1 MDGKYIKAA
10 FKGFLITA
18 ITGLI
23 ILVVIFGIYYY
34 NRKNFAEKDH
44 HKLEKERCEKVI
56 QGGEGDLVDYSYCKG
71 FLKWLDSNTN
81 FND

>member
-10 FKGFLITA
+10 FKGFLVI
-18 ITGLI
+18 LI
-23 ILVVIFGIYYY
+23 IGFIVQAFSIGIYYY

-44 HKLEKERCEKVI
+44 IKNEKERCERVL
-56 QGGEGDLVDYSYCKG
+56 QGEEGDLIDYSYCKG

-81 FND
+81 FNN